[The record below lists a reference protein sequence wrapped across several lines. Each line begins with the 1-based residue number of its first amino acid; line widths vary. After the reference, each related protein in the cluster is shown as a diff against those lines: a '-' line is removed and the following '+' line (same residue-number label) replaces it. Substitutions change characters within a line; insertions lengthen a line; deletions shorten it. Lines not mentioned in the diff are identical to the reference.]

1 MCFVAVFGAGCA
13 AFSNGGQMV
22 FTDVIIDF
30 DSNVQIQTLTV
41 STGLCP
47 SRNTEEGILRDGD
60 RTVVDLACIAVG
72 AGASIVGGIV
82 DYHVICAGISQNQL
96 GSLFNLCIVVQICCR
111 LLGSSGTQRGYTGVH
126 FCANNAGI
134 KDHSVV
140 AGGNTLD
147 REDRSAVCIT
157 DSTFGHLQCA
167 ANFLSG
173 SHSDACHGLAVGI
186 QNLHHNL
193 LRLCNIGYITV
204 GVGMRQAADQLV
216 YFHRIADVIAGKG
229 ISCVIL
235 RRFIN
240 GNNNAVSAEC
250 FAVRAGQLH
259 DTAIIHACIGGAHF
273 RVVKCDCH
281 GNCLTVLCY
290 RHKTTCDLRNIHI
303 LTEYHA
309 DLIRCHTNRN
319 DRGSSGGYQT
329 DVHIQLRRR
338 HGEPAV
344 HSSGII
350 AAVGIQ
356 IAVLSDLH
364 QPVSDGS
371 HPSEAAIHIG
381 DLGVHFAVQVG
392 ICPVDHFAVFALVI
406 DLCGGALDTVR
417 SYGLIDVTGGVNDGI
432 GANGILRLFLVRRS
446 ADTQTMVGI
455 IVFFLFVP
463 AAIGIFIGVLL
474 LFAILLLFEGQRIQT
489 GGIQIG
495 IQLVDVIQIAVEHIH
510 ANAFADGTHQA
521 DGCAGQHGLR
531 ALGKPAH
538 RRRGNI
544 GAQSYVLG
552 DQPVAVPIL
561 GLHTRNGEFLIDLAT
576 FFQSFLSSL
585 RICQTLGQGLTIHS
599 AVGFIGT
606 VLSTFDPL

>member
-1 MCFVAVFGAGCA
+1 M
-13 AFSNGGQMV
+13 
-22 FTDVIIDF
+22 
-30 DSNVQIQTLTV
+30 
-41 STGLCP
+41 
-47 SRNTEEGILRDGD
+47 
-60 RTVVDLACIAVG
+60 
-72 AGASIVGGIV
+72 
-82 DYHVICAGISQNQL
+82 
-96 GSLFNLCIVVQICCR
+96 GSLFNLCIVAQICCR
-111 LLGSSGTQRGYTGVH
+111 LLGSGSTQRRYAGVH
-126 FCANNAGI
+126 LHADNAGI
-134 KDHSVV
+134 KDHGIV

-147 REDRSAVCIT
+147 REDCSSVCIT
-157 DSTFGHLQCA
+157 DGAFTHLQCTT
-167 ANFLSG
+167 NLLSG
-173 SHSDACHGLAVGI
+173 SHSDTGHGLAVGV
-186 QNLHHNL
+186 QNLYHDL
-193 LRLCNIGYITV
+193 LRLCNIGYIAV
-204 GVGMRQAADQLV
+204 RVGMRQATDQLV
-216 YFHRIADVIAGKG
+216 YFHRIADIIASKG

-235 RRFIN
+235 RRLIN
-240 GNNNAVSAEC
+240 GNNYAVSAE
-250 FAVRAGQLH
+250 FLAVRAGQLH
-259 DTAIIHACIGGAHF
+259 DAAIIHACIGGAHF

-281 GNCLTVLCY
+281 GNCLTVLRY
-290 RHKTTCDLRNIHI
+290 RHKAACNLCDIHI

-344 HSSGII
+344 HSGGII

-356 IAVLSDLH
+356 IAVLGDLH
-364 QPVSDGS
+364 QPVADGS
-371 HPSEAAIHIG
+371 HPSEATINIG

-392 ICPVDHFAVFALVI
+392 IAPVDHFAVFAFVV
-406 DLCGGALDTVR
+406 DLGGSAFDAVGG
-417 SYGLIDVTGGVNDGI
+417 YGLIDVTGGVNDGI
-432 GANGILRLFLVRRS
+432 GANGILRLFIVRRS

-455 IVFFLFVP
+455 IVFIFLFVLA
-463 AAIGIFIGVLL
+463 AAIGIFVRVS
-474 LFAILLLFEGQRIQT
+474 LFAILFLFEGQRIQT

-510 ANAFADGTHQA
+510 ANAFADGTQQA

-561 GLHTRNGEFLIDLAT
+561 GLHTRNDELFIDLAAL
-576 FFQSFLSSL
+576 FQSFLSGL
-585 RICQTLGQGLTIHS
+585 RIFQTLGQGLTIHS